1 MRESGLV
8 AVEHP
13 EGGRGDMERLTWI
26 AVFAATLAQLRPQL
40 SVWKLQ
46 DIGEQCY
53 SSTDED
59 PKSAA
64 RAYHQTQ
71 LAPPKAP

>member
-1 MRESGLV
+1 
-8 AVEHP
+8 
-13 EGGRGDMERLTWI
+13 MERLTWI
-26 AVFAATLAQLRPQL
+26 AVFAATLAPLRPQL

-46 DIGEQCY
+46 DIGEQSY
-53 SSTDED
+53 SPTDED

-71 LAPPKAP
+71 LTPPKAP